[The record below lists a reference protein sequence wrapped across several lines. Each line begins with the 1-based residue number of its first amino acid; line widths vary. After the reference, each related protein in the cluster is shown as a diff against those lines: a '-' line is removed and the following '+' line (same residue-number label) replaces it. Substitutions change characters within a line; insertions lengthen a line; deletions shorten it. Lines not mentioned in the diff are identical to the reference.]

1 VDRRFIPP
9 AYHAAHLAPTR
20 ASDNP
25 ARVSYRIDSEDRLV
39 YADGAFHRFADAAG
53 VPDLAE
59 RWYGRS
65 IWHCIGDD
73 ELRAVF
79 VALVARARSGRTV
92 RVDTRC
98 DSPSLARSVAMEIA
112 PLPDDGV
119 EFRCRLGRAR
129 LMTPALPSGSELLR
143 VCAWCYRADRGG
155 WRDIEDV
162 VADEHLLERPTVP
175 VVTHGICDGCLAEA
189 AAQLDPAPA

>member
-1 VDRRFIPP
+1 MI
-9 AYHAAHLAPTR
+9 
-20 ASDNP
+20 
-25 ARVSYRIDSEDRLV
+25 YRIDPDDRLIYV
-39 YADGAFHRFADAAG
+39 DGAFHRFADAAG

-65 IWHCIGDD
+65 IWQSIDDD

-92 RVDTRC
+92 HVHTRC
-98 DSPSLARSVAMEIA
+98 DSPSLARSVAIEIA
-112 PLPDDGV
+112 PLADGSV
-119 EFRCRLGRAR
+119 EFRCSLGRAR
-129 LMTPALPSGSELLR
+129 LIAPAPPTSSELLR

-162 VADEHLLERPTVP
+162 VADEQLLERARVP
-175 VVTHGICDGCLAEA
+175 LITHGICDGCLAET
-189 AAQLDPAPA
+189 AAQLERVA